1 MVGLAAMF
9 LVLSSL
15 MPSQFSTAANTS
27 DISRSGTY
35 CIPGTVLDLEDAI
48 NVHYCVY
55 QHELPYGT
63 IERRENECFDFS
75 SYKDTVPTS

>member
-1 MVGLAAMF
+1 MVGLAAIF

-15 MPSQFSTAANTS
+15 MSSEFSTTANTS
-27 DISRSGTY
+27 DISRSVTY
-35 CIPGTVLDLEDAI
+35 YIPGTILDFEDVI

-63 IERRENECFDFS
+63 RERRESECVDFS
-75 SYKDTVPTS
+75 SYKDTNPVS